1 MKPPQCG
8 EIMHSSQNTSEASSQ
23 NTSEDPKIGKTA
35 GTCPDSTKTECSSL
49 DIEEQF
55 YPNLTA
61 KNDCSDSPTAEDK
74 QATDT
79 TKGKIH
85 AYIYIQAIYECT
97 IHVALQ

>member
-1 MKPPQCG
+1 MPNMKPPQCS
-8 EIMHSSQNTSEASSQ
+8 EIVHSSQ

-35 GTCPDSTKTECSSL
+35 GNCPDSTKTECSSL
-49 DIEEQF
+49 NTEEQF

-61 KNDCSDSPTAEDK
+61 KNDSSDSPTAEDK

-85 AYIYIQAIYECT
+85 AYIYIYIQAIYECT